1 MYYYLGNKI
10 YFENLY
16 EKLDINLTEGEYLY
30 IYYTA
35 KREDCIKINY
45 IQDGIISS
53 ASKYNLFH
61 IRKNDA
67 HKFILANDIYK
78 SVKFQ
83 IIQYPTKET
92 SSYGLKVKYRD
103 EIQEYLKDNIEFYI
117 NSGNNYDDYIDN
129 LLFETENDLIISYS
143 FYDRKDE
150 LMSYSSKWTKG
161 IEQFKNLYINDIK
174 LISDNFIKINFNPNF
189 KGCLIKYII
198 IISPEE
204 TNKTNNDSNN
214 DLYLIDLI
222 NNKEADFVAE
232 EYYDIGE
239 NDFIEV
245 NIDINKLIKKY
256 KKLMVNIISQKLRFK
271 KSLKFYEP
279 KLFDVENYYNKKI
292 KKYILLIL
300 GSVLFLALVYAFC
313 KRKVH
318 RKRNIKKERLKKFE
332 IDLGTEL
339 NDSKDFI
346 DNKILSLNK

>member
-1 MYYYLGNKI
+1 M
-10 YFENLY
+10 
-16 EKLDINLTEGEYLY
+16 
-30 IYYTA
+30 
-35 KREDCIKINY
+35 
-45 IQDGIISS
+45 
-53 ASKYNLFH
+53 
-61 IRKNDA
+61 KNDA

-129 LLFETENDLIISYS
+129 ILFETENDLIISYS

-161 IEQFKNLYINDIK
+161 IEQFKNLCINDIK

-300 GSVLFLALVYAFC
+300 GSVLFLALVYAFY

-346 DNKILSLNK
+346 DNKI

>member
-1 MYYYLGNKI
+1 M
-10 YFENLY
+10 
-16 EKLDINLTEGEYLY
+16 
-30 IYYTA
+30 
-35 KREDCIKINY
+35 
-45 IQDGIISS
+45 
-53 ASKYNLFH
+53 
-61 IRKNDA
+61 KNDA

-129 LLFETENDLIISYS
+129 LLFETENYLIISYS

-214 DLYLIDLI
+214 DLY
-222 NNKEADFVAE
+222 
-232 EYYDIGE
+232 
-239 NDFIEV
+239 
-245 NIDINKLIKKY
+245 
-256 KKLMVNIISQKLRFK
+256 
-271 KSLKFYEP
+271 
-279 KLFDVENYYNKKI
+279 
-292 KKYILLIL
+292 
-300 GSVLFLALVYAFC
+300 
-313 KRKVH
+313 
-318 RKRNIKKERLKKFE
+318 
-332 IDLGTEL
+332 
-339 NDSKDFI
+339 
-346 DNKILSLNK
+346 

>member
-1 MYYYLGNKI
+1 
-10 YFENLY
+10 
-16 EKLDINLTEGEYLY
+16 
-30 IYYTA
+30 
-35 KREDCIKINY
+35 
-45 IQDGIISS
+45 
-53 ASKYNLFH
+53 
-61 IRKNDA
+61 
-67 HKFILANDIYK
+67 
-78 SVKFQ
+78 
-83 IIQYPTKET
+83 
-92 SSYGLKVKYRD
+92 
-103 EIQEYLKDNIEFYI
+103 
-117 NSGNNYDDYIDN
+117 
-129 LLFETENDLIISYS
+129 
-143 FYDRKDE
+143 
-150 LMSYSSKWTKG
+150 MSYSSKWTKG
-161 IEQFKNLYINDIK
+161 IEQFKNLCINDIK

-300 GSVLFLALVYAFC
+300 GSVLFLALVYAFY

-332 IDLGTEL
+332 TDLGTEL

>member
-1 MYYYLGNKI
+1 M
-10 YFENLY
+10 
-16 EKLDINLTEGEYLY
+16 
-30 IYYTA
+30 
-35 KREDCIKINY
+35 
-45 IQDGIISS
+45 
-53 ASKYNLFH
+53 
-61 IRKNDA
+61 KNDA

-161 IEQFKNLYINDIK
+161 IEQFKNLCINDIK

-279 KLFDVENYYNKKI
+279 ELFDVENYYIKKI
-292 KKYILLIL
+292 KKCILLIL
-300 GSVLFLALVYAFC
+300 GSVLFLALVYAFY

-346 DNKILSLNK
+346 DNKI

>member
-1 MYYYLGNKI
+1 M
-10 YFENLY
+10 
-16 EKLDINLTEGEYLY
+16 
-30 IYYTA
+30 
-35 KREDCIKINY
+35 
-45 IQDGIISS
+45 
-53 ASKYNLFH
+53 
-61 IRKNDA
+61 KNDA

-300 GSVLFLALVYAFC
+300 GSVLFLALVYAFY

-346 DNKILSLNK
+346 DNKI